1 MTPLIS
7 STNPL
12 SRRFPQQTHRFPRH
26 QWPELDWVC
35 RGKIFSR
42 TSFSKP
48 SKSRKII
55 ALFSF
60 VKLFSVMAYMSGNY
74 SCHPDNIHPA
84 SVSRIK
90 IRVEKEQK
98 TMRRLI
104 DSYSADQKRLCP
116 AQTTDKCRWIKKR
129 SPRYIFTWW
138 VGETNI
144 LLLQTMAFV
153 HLQVNIIIIIII
165 NINIIN
171 SIVVFIIWSIVL

>member
-1 MTPLIS
+1 MAVLLTLFLADSLNKHIVSLAISDQS
-7 STNPL
+7 STE
-12 SRRFPQQTHRFPRH
+12 SAEVRSSHEHHVQST
-26 QWPELDWVC
+26 
-35 RGKIFSR
+35 
-42 TSFSKP
+42 

-90 IRVEKEQK
+90 IRVEKQQK

-104 DSYSADQKRLCP
+104 NSYSPGQKRLCP
-116 AQTTDKCRWIKKR
+116 PQTTDKCRWIKKR

-138 VGETNI
+138 VGGTNI

>member
-1 MTPLIS
+1 MKLLT
-7 STNPL
+7 
-12 SRRFPQQTHRFPRH
+12 
-26 QWPELDWVC
+26 
-35 RGKIFSR
+35 
-42 TSFSKP
+42 
-48 SKSRKII
+48 II
-55 ALFSF
+55 IL
-60 VKLFSVMAYMSGNY
+60 SVMAYMSGNY

-84 SVSRIK
+84 SVSGIK
-90 IRVEKEQK
+90 IRVEKEQKK

-153 HLQVNIIIIIII
+153 HLQVNIITIIII

-171 SIVVFIIWSIVL
+171 INIIVVISSQASCCKKLWFTGLQNSVTPVEMAS